1 MLVRRQLRKTDSA
14 LIRFV
19 LTHTAIKITLQPLCH
34 MTLKT
39 DGAGL
44 SEKLKKIIALTL
56 VALMTCLSV
65 NTAFSV
71 AHEVGEAGFSQADK
85 ITMGSLQHNTS
96 GHCPVCPA
104 DNHSSTDHEHFSCDH
119 HSYMFVAAQTA
130 YRHPASTAVS
140 LVNLEKFQFI
150 PEVFLSI
157 DTPPHNLA

>member
-1 MLVRRQLRKTDSA
+1 MSVRRQLRKTDSA
-14 LIRFV
+14 LIRFI

-71 AHEVGEAGFSQADK
+71 AHEVGEAGFSQAHK
-85 ITMGSLQHNTS
+85 MTMGSLQHNTS
-96 GHCPVCPA
+96 DHCPACPA
-104 DNHSSTDHEHFSCDH
+104 DNHSSTDHDHFSCDH
-119 HSYMFVAAQTA
+119 HSQIFIGTESA
-130 YRHPASTAVS
+130 YLHPASTAIS
-140 LVNLEKFQFI
+140 LVGLENSQFI